1 MKIMASVLQCQDISM
16 MAILIMMVPLMSFKK
31 PPMMTQITVRSQLVI
46 LVIVLH
52 TMTMDILTNISQS
65 IIAI

>member
-16 MAILIMMVPLMSFKK
+16 MAILIMMVPLISFKK
-31 PPMMTQITVRSQLVI
+31 PPMMTQVIVRSQLVI
-46 LVIVLH
+46 LAIVLH
-52 TMTMDILTNISQS
+52 TMTKDILTNISQS